1 MKGNFETAI
10 KVGRPVA
17 RQALNEKQQFVA
29 SECPL
34 AGLHILQG
42 MELMAKGEQ
51 VPDRSVHPI
60 ELFARAYGIPID
72 GAAPTAR

>member
-17 RQALNEKQQFVA
+17 RQALNDKKAFVA

-34 AGLHILQG
+34 AGMHVLQG
-42 MELMAKGEQ
+42 MELMAKGDKI
-51 VPDRSVHPI
+51 PDRAQHPI
-60 ELFARAYGIPID
+60 ELFAQAYGIAIGN
-72 GAAPTAR
+72 GAAG